1 MYVPHHG
8 PPTFLW
14 QRTTSV
20 NCWLVREAHV
30 AKKQVIYLTISIIM

>member
-1 MYVPHHG
+1 MDLLFLMYVPHHG

-20 NCWLVREAHV
+20 TVGWFVDHMRKNNSKW
-30 AKKQVIYLTISIIM
+30 YT